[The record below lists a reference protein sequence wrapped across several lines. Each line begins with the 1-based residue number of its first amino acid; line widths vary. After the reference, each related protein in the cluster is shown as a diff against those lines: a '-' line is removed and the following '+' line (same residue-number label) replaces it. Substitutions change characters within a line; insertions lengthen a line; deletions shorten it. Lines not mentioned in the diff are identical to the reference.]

1 MSATKHSLAAED
13 LFQVCDPQELDFETT
28 EDLEQ
33 ISSVVG
39 QERAVE
45 AMRFGLGIED
55 RGYNIFALGP
65 SGLGKQSIMRRF
77 FEEQAEEEPEPSDW
91 CYVNNFK
98 DSKKPKVIQ
107 LPAGVGAE
115 FRQDMEELVKQF
127 STAMTA
133 AFESE
138 EYQSRRQAITEKT
151 KEKQEE
157 AFRKLQQK
165 AKEKNVQLVRTPAG
179 LVVAPVH
186 DDEVLSQEELE
197 QLSEEEREKLKSNVE
212 EVQAELQEIM
222 QQVPGWQSDVQEK
235 IEGLNEE
242 MANLAI
248 GGLIDRLRE
257 KYADHP
263 DVVQHLDNVQQD
275 VVENAED
282 FLEGEQNASDL
293 MAALQGGRG
302 QRAQQRKGRI
312 RKYKVNLIVDNS
324 EAKKA
329 PVIYEDNPTY
339 QNLIGRIEH
348 IAQMGALMTDFN
360 LIEPGALHKANGGYL
375 LLDARKVLLSPYAWD
390 ALKRALQAGKLRI
403 ESLRQ
408 SLGLISTVSLEPE
421 PIPLDVKIGLFGDR
435 LLYYLLHQLDPE
447 FAELFKVEADFEEQM
462 DWDSDNQGIYARLI
476 ATMVAENEL
485 MPFHSEAVARVIER
499 SARMV
504 GDSEKLSTAQKQIK
518 DLLSEANYF
527 ASQSGNDMV
536 TAEDVQQALDAR
548 INRADRIRDRMHEMI
563 LRDTVLI
570 DTEDAEVG
578 QVNGLSVIPLS
589 NFSFGR
595 PTRITARVRMGKGE
609 VVDIDRE
616 VELGGPIHSKGV
628 LILSGFLGS
637 RYAREKPLSLSAS
650 LVFEQ
655 SYSGMEGDSAS
666 SAELYALLSALSG
679 KPLKQS
685 LAVTGSVNQHG
696 GVQAI
701 GGVNEKIEGFYDICQ
716 ARGLTGDQGVIIP
729 RSNVKH
735 LMLRRDVVQ
744 AVEKGDFQVYA
755 IESIDEGIEILTGE
769 PAGERQEDG
778 SYPEGTVNYL
788 VEGALRTL
796 AEKRAQFGN
805 DSNGKEES

>member
-447 FAELFKVEADFEEQM
+447 FAELFKVEADFEDQM

-527 ASQSGNDMV
+527 ASRSGHDTV
-536 TAEDVQQALDAR
+536 TADDVQQALDAR

-778 SYPEGTVNYL
+778 
-788 VEGALRTL
+788 R
-796 AEKRAQFGN
+796 
-805 DSNGKEES
+805 